1 MAHRTVKPIGAFE
14 RNLTWWVFGCIVA
27 GIALGQ
33 ALPGFSERVGGL
45 KVAEVNVPV
54 AVLVWLMI
62 IPMLLKIDFA
72 QMGGSRSTLAASA

>member
-1 MAHRTVKPIGAFE
+1 MAHRTAKPIGAFE

-33 ALPGFSERVGGL
+33 VLPGVSDAVG
-45 KVAEVNVPV
+45 AIRSPRSISRS
-54 AVLVWLMI
+54 AVLIWLMI

-72 QMGGSRSTLAASA
+72 RSRKVTQHAAGSA